1 MQTRPSVVYFR
12 RRCYKRRSL
21 RCWLVFLC
29 CLLLLVCCE
38 VHFLLSLILAGIVTL
53 VFRLWVFGLR

>member
-21 RCWLVFLC
+21 RSWLIFLC
-29 CLLLLVCCE
+29 FLLLLLCCKMS
-38 VHFLLSLILAGIVTL
+38 FILSLILAGILTL
-53 VFRLWVFGLR
+53 IFRIWIFPRF